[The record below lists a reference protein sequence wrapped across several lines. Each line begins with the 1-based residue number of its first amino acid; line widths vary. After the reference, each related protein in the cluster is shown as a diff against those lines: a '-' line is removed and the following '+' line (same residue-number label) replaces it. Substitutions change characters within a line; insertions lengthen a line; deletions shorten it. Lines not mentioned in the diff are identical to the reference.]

1 MDFVTDLV
9 TFSFDLVTFS
19 MDFVTNL
26 VTFSFDLECNAIV
39 SP

>member
-1 MDFVTDLV
+1 
-9 TFSFDLVTFS
+9 

-26 VTFSFDLECNAIV
+26 VTFNFDLVTFSIDFVTDLVTFNFDLECNAIV